1 MSFRDLGYWIEMNH
15 LAAQSVDLEEAFQV
29 FNELSEQL
37 IVSYQ
42 GLEHKV
48 SALTSELESVHGERK
63 KQLAEKEKLAA
74 RLEQLLH
81 ALPGGVIVLDMAG
94 VVRECNPAAEKLL
107 GTPLLKEAWREVI
120 ARAFIPGSDGYEV
133 RLKSGALVNVS
144 ISTLKDEPG
153 QILLINDLTETR
165 QLQDKL
171 NHNSRLAA
179 MGEMVA
185 RLAHQLRT
193 PLASALLYSSN
204 VSSANISAC
213 KQEKLAT
220 RLHSNLLHLESLIKD
235 MLLFAR
241 EGINGREALK
251 VSTLI
256 SQLQEMVKPLVLD
269 KGARV
274 KVIDNCANASVY
286 VNKDSILGA
295 LQNMIDNALQACVDS
310 RAEII
315 LHARMAPA
323 NAIDLVV
330 QDNGPGIPES
340 QKEKIFEPFFTTRS
354 QGTGLGLAVV
364 HAVARA
370 HDGAAWL
377 ESEVGGGCQIGI
389 RLPLMQASFDLESQ
403 EQNLATERRV

>member
-1 MSFRDLGYWIEMNH
+1 MNH
-15 LAAQSVDLEEAFQV
+15 LAAHSVDLEQAFQV

-48 SALTSELESVHGERK
+48 SALTSELESVHDERK
-63 KQLAEKEKLAA
+63 SQLAEKEKLAS
-74 RLEQLLH
+74 RLELLLH

-94 VVRECNPAAEKLL
+94 VVRECNPAAEQLL
-107 GTPLLKEAWREVI
+107 GTPLRNEAWREVI
-120 ARAFIPGSDGYEV
+120 ARAFIPGSDGHEV
-133 RLKSGALVNVS
+133 RLKNGALVKVS
-144 ISTLKDEPG
+144 MSALKDEPG

-171 NHNSRLAA
+171 NHNSRLTA

-204 VSSANISAC
+204 VSSTNISAC
-213 KQEKLAT
+213 KQQELAS

-241 EGINGREALK
+241 EGLTGREVLQ

-256 SQLQEMVKPLVLD
+256 SQLQEMVNPLVLD
-269 KGARV
+269 KGASLEA
-274 KVIDNCANASVY
+274 IDSCANASVY
-286 VNKDSILGA
+286 VNKDAILGA
-295 LQNMIDNALQACVDS
+295 LQNMIDNAIQACVDR
-310 RAEII
+310 RAKII

-323 NAIDLVV
+323 GTIDLVV

-364 HAVARA
+364 HAVAHA

-377 ESEVGGGCQIGI
+377 QSEAGEGCQIGI
-389 RLPLMQASFDLESQ
+389 RLPLIQARCEDAVQ
-403 EQNLATERRV
+403 MQNLAPER